1 MEFEGL
7 LGQAFK
13 AHYSGI
19 SARRRKRGREEEK
32 EEEEVAEAA
41 AAEDAE
47 AASNCKCVVED
58 GGRRAELVVGSA

>member
-32 EEEEVAEAA
+32 
-41 AAEDAE
+41 
-47 AASNCKCVVED
+47 
-58 GGRRAELVVGSA
+58 GGGGGSRSSSSRRCRSSIETVNV